1 MPDTPA
7 AAPDAPA
14 PDAPIVSI
22 KGFDADLKCRDF
34 QFEIGKT
41 YEVAGAI
48 RACENGFHAC
58 PTEHHPLSVFD
69 YYAPAGNRFCEVTQD
84 GARHVEGDKLASAK
98 ITIGVELSLGDLA
111 QRAVKWVF
119 DRAKWSEG
127 AVAKGDNEGAT
138 ASGWQGA
145 ATASGWQGA
154 ATASGWQGAA
164 TASGTRSAATASGW
178 QGAATASGWQG
189 AATASGWQGAATASG
204 DQGAATASGDQ
215 GAATASG
222 WQGAATA
229 SGANSVATAAGEG
242 GRVRGIDGA
251 ALFAVERGLKGA
263 VVSVAAGI
271 VGRDGIKAATWYRC
285 EGGRLVEIEAVR

>member
-164 TASGTRSAATASGW
+164 TASG
-178 QGAATASGWQG
+178 
-189 AATASGWQGAATASG
+189 